1 MGRECGVE
9 GGGEVKPLW
18 GHLVVSSNGI
28 IVVIFMSSAVFIVRD
43 KFNST

>member
-28 IVVIFMSSAVFIVRD
+28 IVIFMSSAVFIVRD